1 MCFVY
6 FKFNLKFK
14 VYFSDNAMMIAAD
27 ELVDH
32 VRLYNPK
39 PLLLHG
45 YIAPFI
51 LAYGTSFFLW
61 SVIYGFF
68 EYFELFCIV
77 FSVIG
82 FLQIIVVLLCFW
94 SISARCLLTCSETKD
109 PFSAQLIKVQ
119 PTPNNGC
126 AELIP
131 LHHHVDPN
139 NAFYVWFEFQ
149 KSKYVYDA
157 LEKRRFEPVKFPE
170 NMPFQFYK
178 EWKGYVTEGE
188 LKLVASHL
196 GTNTMEMVISTFAEL
211 FQERATAPFFV
222 FQVFCVC
229 LWCLE
234 EFWYYALFT
243 LFMLVMFEI
252 TVVKQQLNSMQEIR
266 SMGNKPYLIY
276 AYRNTKWA
284 KISTEELVS
293 GDLVSIGRSSNE
305 NAVPCD
311 ILLLRGSCIVDE
323 SLLTGESVP
332 QMKESIEDCDLDH
345 VLDINADGRLHVL
358 FGGTHVVQHAGPT
371 KTSSGLKAPNN
382 GCIGYVLRTGFS
394 TSQGKLLRTILFGVK
409 RLTANNRETLFFI
422 LFLLVFA
429 LNAAIYVWVK
439 GVEDPSRNRY
449 KLFLE
454 CILILT
460 SVIPPELP
468 IELSLAVNHSLIS
481 LQKLGIFCIEPFR
494 IPLAGKIDVCCFD
507 KTGTLTTD
515 NLIVKG
521 LTGLNGSKALN
532 SIQNAPL
539 ESIRVL
545 VSCHSLMQLDAELIG
560 DPLEK
565 ACLHAAGWTLT
576 KQDTVIPCKGKEI
589 PVHISHRFHFSSS
602 LQRMSVIASYIP
614 VGSSDAQYFFA
625 VKGSPEILKP
635 MFREPPENYDEI
647 YKQMTLE
654 GARVLAL
661 GYRLIGHRSHQ
672 EVRSYTRDFVEK
684 ELDFAGFVI
693 VSCPLKPDSKEVIR
707 EIIDSDHRVTMIT
720 GDNPLT
726 ACHVAKELE
735 MINDNAVVILE
746 EPTDISGVGG
756 WFWVSL
762 DRSIHIPMI
771 PMQGVQYLALN
782 FTLCMTGSGFAYFY
796 NVNKAF
802 LSELLPYVAV
812 FARMAPKQK
821 VSTCS
826 AATVAVVEKVITLLK
841 EKGLVTLM
849 CGDGTNDVGAL
860 KHADVGV
867 ALLSHPA
874 LTGENRDNNSK
885 KSNESS
891 PSTLLVSNAARNSST
906 AAADGSQQQHT
917 HSHSR
922 SSSSSSH
929 SHAASRRFLNSKS
942 LVNPTSTMSKVQ
954 QALKKYEEEEGPA
967 LVRLGDASVAAPF
980 TSKYSSIR
988 SICHIVR
995 QGRCTLVTT
1004 LQMFKILALNAL
1016 LLAYCQS
1023 VLNLDGVKFSDRQ
1036 ATVQGLLLAA
1046 CFFFISR
1053 SNPLKTLAKQQPLPN
1068 IFNAYTLLSVSA
1080 QFIIHFFSLA
1090 YLVSLTH
1097 QINFKN
1103 NVEKAN
1109 LEQKF
1114 QPNLLNSLV
1123 YLMSIMFQTCNFAIN
1138 YRVSGDEFWGFFF
1151 HLFTKFKGHP
1161 FMESLVENRALLY
1174 TLLSAGATVV
1184 ILTAGLAPD
1193 MAEQCEL
1200 VQLPPEL
1207 RNAVLVIIAVDV
1219 LASYTADK
1227 ICAFVFGQV
1236 KKSTTRQQQLEKK

>member
-1 MCFVY
+1 MKLMLDRSFAFSMHY
-6 FKFNLKFK
+6 TALKILKTFSNLTI
-14 VYFSDNAMMIAAD
+14 SLQTGNDNAMMIATD

-684 ELDFAGFVI
+684 ELNFAGFVI

-821 VSTCS
+821 
-826 AATVAVVEKVITLLK
+826 EKVITLLK

-917 HSHSR
+917 HS
-922 SSSSSSH
+922 
-929 SHAASRRFLNSKS
+929 L
-942 LVNPTSTMSKVQ
+942 Q

-1138 YRVSGDEFWGFFF
+1138 YR
-1151 HLFTKFKGHP
+1151 GHP

-1236 KKSTTRQQQLEKK
+1236 KKSTTRQQQNYVYGGEMKIRGKKGNKITEV

>member
-14 VYFSDNAMMIAAD
+14 VNFSDSAMMIATD

-672 EVRSYTRDFVEK
+672 EVRLFFFSLFEFLFLVILQVRSYTRDFVEK

-782 FTLCMTGSGFAYFY
+782 FTLCMTGSGFAYFH

-821 VSTCS
+821 
-826 AATVAVVEKVITLLK
+826 EKVITLLK

-906 AAADGSQQQHT
+906 AAADGSQHQHT
-917 HSHSR
+917 HSR

-1138 YRVSGDEFWGFFF
+1138 YRLFF

>member
-1 MCFVY
+1 M
-6 FKFNLKFK
+6 
-14 VYFSDNAMMIAAD
+14 
-27 ELVDH
+27 
-32 VRLYNPK
+32 
-39 PLLLHG
+39 
-45 YIAPFI
+45 
-51 LAYGTSFFLW
+51 
-61 SVIYGFF
+61 
-68 EYFELFCIV
+68 
-77 FSVIG
+77 
-82 FLQIIVVLLCFW
+82 
-94 SISARCLLTCSETKD
+94 
-109 PFSAQLIKVQ
+109 
-119 PTPNNGC
+119 
-126 AELIP
+126 
-131 LHHHVDPN
+131 
-139 NAFYVWFEFQ
+139 
-149 KSKYVYDA
+149 
-157 LEKRRFEPVKFPE
+157 
-170 NMPFQFYK
+170 
-178 EWKGYVTEGE
+178 
-188 LKLVASHL
+188 
-196 GTNTMEMVISTFAEL
+196 NT
-211 FQERATAPFFV
+211 
-222 FQVFCVC
+222 
-229 LWCLE
+229 
-234 EFWYYALFT
+234 
-243 LFMLVMFEI
+243 
-252 TVVKQQLNSMQEIR
+252 
-266 SMGNKPYLIY
+266 
-276 AYRNTKWA
+276 
-284 KISTEELVS
+284 
-293 GDLVSIGRSSNE
+293 GRSSNE
-305 NAVPCD
+305 NTVPCD

-371 KTSSGLKAPNN
+371 KTSSAPNN

-614 VGSSDAQYFFA
+614 VGSADAQYFFA

-821 VSTCS
+821 VSICS

-891 PSTLLVSNAARNSST
+891 PSTLLMSNAARNSST
-906 AAADGSQQQHT
+906 AAADGSPQQHT
-917 HSHSR
+917 LSR
-922 SSSSSSH
+922 SSSSSH

-1053 SNPLKTLAKQQPLPN
+1053 SNVA
-1068 IFNAYTLLSVSA
+1068 
-1080 QFIIHFFSLA
+1080 
-1090 YLVSLTH
+1090 
-1097 QINFKN
+1097 
-1103 NVEKAN
+1103 VENSGQTAAVA
-1109 LEQKF
+1109 EYF
-1114 QPNLLNSLV
+1114 QRV
-1123 YLMSIMFQTCNFAIN
+1123 HTCNFAIN
-1138 YRVSGDEFWGFFF
+1138 YR
-1151 HLFTKFKGHP
+1151 GHP

-1207 RNAVLVIIAVDV
+1207 RNAVLMIIAVDI

>member
-1 MCFVY
+1 M
-6 FKFNLKFK
+6 
-14 VYFSDNAMMIAAD
+14 
-27 ELVDH
+27 
-32 VRLYNPK
+32 
-39 PLLLHG
+39 LH
-45 YIAPFI
+45 
-51 LAYGTSFFLW
+51 
-61 SVIYGFF
+61 
-68 EYFELFCIV
+68 
-77 FSVIG
+77 
-82 FLQIIVVLLCFW
+82 
-94 SISARCLLTCSETKD
+94 
-109 PFSAQLIKVQ
+109 
-119 PTPNNGC
+119 
-126 AELIP
+126 
-131 LHHHVDPN
+131 
-139 NAFYVWFEFQ
+139 
-149 KSKYVYDA
+149 
-157 LEKRRFEPVKFPE
+157 
-170 NMPFQFYK
+170 
-178 EWKGYVTEGE
+178 
-188 LKLVASHL
+188 
-196 GTNTMEMVISTFAEL
+196 
-211 FQERATAPFFV
+211 
-222 FQVFCVC
+222 
-229 LWCLE
+229 
-234 EFWYYALFT
+234 
-243 LFMLVMFEI
+243 
-252 TVVKQQLNSMQEIR
+252 
-266 SMGNKPYLIY
+266 
-276 AYRNTKWA
+276 
-284 KISTEELVS
+284 
-293 GDLVSIGRSSNE
+293 
-305 NAVPCD
+305 
-311 ILLLRGSCIVDE
+311 
-323 SLLTGESVP
+323 
-332 QMKESIEDCDLDH
+332 
-345 VLDINADGRLHVL
+345 
-358 FGGTHVVQHAGPT
+358 
-371 KTSSGLKAPNN
+371 LKAQE
-382 GCIGYVLRTGFS
+382 CW
-394 TSQGKLLRTILFGVK
+394 
-409 RLTANNRETLFFI
+409 
-422 LFLLVFA
+422 LV
-429 LNAAIYVWVK
+429 V
-439 GVEDPSRNRY
+439 
-449 KLFLE
+449 
-454 CILILT
+454 T
-460 SVIPPELP
+460 
-468 IELSLAVNHSLIS
+468 
-481 LQKLGIFCIEPFR
+481 
-494 IPLAGKIDVCCFD
+494 
-507 KTGTLTTD
+507 
-515 NLIVKG
+515 
-521 LTGLNGSKALN
+521 
-532 SIQNAPL
+532 
-539 ESIRVL
+539 
-545 VSCHSLMQLDAELIG
+545 LDAELIG

-576 KQDTVIPCKGKEI
+576 KQDTVIPCKGKEV

-635 MFREPPENYDEI
+635 MFWKPPENYDEI

-661 GYRLIGHRSHQ
+661 GYKLIGHRSHQ

-735 MINDNAVVILE
+735 MINDNTVVILE
-746 EPTDISGVGG
+746 EPTDISGINHQLIINDNNRVESRKNYIFPGVGG

-802 LSELLPYVAV
+802 LSELLPYIAV

-821 VSTCS
+821 
-826 AATVAVVEKVITLLK
+826 EKVVTLLK

-874 LTGENRDNNSK
+874 LTVDNRDNNSK
-885 KSNESS
+885 RSNEST
-891 PSTLLVSNAARNSST
+891 STLVANATRNSAIHSD
-906 AAADGSQQQHT
+906 ASQQHT
-917 HSHSR
+917 LSR
-922 SSSSSSH
+922 SSPH
-929 SHAASRRFLNSKS
+929 SHAASRRLLNSKS
-942 LVNPTSTMSKVQ
+942 VNSSSTMSKVQ

-988 SICHIVR
+988 SICHVVR

-1053 SNPLKTLAKQQPLPN
+1053 SN
-1068 IFNAYTLLSVSA
+1068 
-1080 QFIIHFFSLA
+1080 
-1090 YLVSLTH
+1090 
-1097 QINFKN
+1097 
-1103 NVEKAN
+1103 
-1109 LEQKF
+1109 
-1114 QPNLLNSLV
+1114 
-1123 YLMSIMFQTCNFAIN
+1123 TCNFAIN
-1138 YRVSGDEFWGFFF
+1138 YR
-1151 HLFTKFKGHP
+1151 GHP

-1200 VQLPPEL
+1200 VHLPPEL

-1219 LASYTADK
+1219 LVSYSADK

-1236 KKSTTRQQQLEKK
+1236 KKSTTRQQLEKK

>member
-1 MCFVY
+1 
-6 FKFNLKFK
+6 
-14 VYFSDNAMMIAAD
+14 
-27 ELVDH
+27 
-32 VRLYNPK
+32 
-39 PLLLHG
+39 
-45 YIAPFI
+45 
-51 LAYGTSFFLW
+51 
-61 SVIYGFF
+61 
-68 EYFELFCIV
+68 
-77 FSVIG
+77 
-82 FLQIIVVLLCFW
+82 
-94 SISARCLLTCSETKD
+94 
-109 PFSAQLIKVQ
+109 
-119 PTPNNGC
+119 
-126 AELIP
+126 
-131 LHHHVDPN
+131 
-139 NAFYVWFEFQ
+139 
-149 KSKYVYDA
+149 
-157 LEKRRFEPVKFPE
+157 
-170 NMPFQFYK
+170 
-178 EWKGYVTEGE
+178 
-188 LKLVASHL
+188 
-196 GTNTMEMVISTFAEL
+196 
-211 FQERATAPFFV
+211 
-222 FQVFCVC
+222 
-229 LWCLE
+229 
-234 EFWYYALFT
+234 
-243 LFMLVMFEI
+243 
-252 TVVKQQLNSMQEIR
+252 
-266 SMGNKPYLIY
+266 
-276 AYRNTKWA
+276 
-284 KISTEELVS
+284 
-293 GDLVSIGRSSNE
+293 
-305 NAVPCD
+305 
-311 ILLLRGSCIVDE
+311 
-323 SLLTGESVP
+323 
-332 QMKESIEDCDLDH
+332 
-345 VLDINADGRLHVL
+345 
-358 FGGTHVVQHAGPT
+358 
-371 KTSSGLKAPNN
+371 
-382 GCIGYVLRTGFS
+382 
-394 TSQGKLLRTILFGVK
+394 
-409 RLTANNRETLFFI
+409 
-422 LFLLVFA
+422 
-429 LNAAIYVWVK
+429 
-439 GVEDPSRNRY
+439 
-449 KLFLE
+449 
-454 CILILT
+454 
-460 SVIPPELP
+460 
-468 IELSLAVNHSLIS
+468 
-481 LQKLGIFCIEPFR
+481 
-494 IPLAGKIDVCCFD
+494 
-507 KTGTLTTD
+507 
-515 NLIVKG
+515 
-521 LTGLNGSKALN
+521 
-532 SIQNAPL
+532 
-539 ESIRVL
+539 
-545 VSCHSLMQLDAELIG
+545 
-560 DPLEK
+560 
-565 ACLHAAGWTLT
+565 
-576 KQDTVIPCKGKEI
+576 
-589 PVHISHRFHFSSS
+589 
-602 LQRMSVIASYIP
+602 MSVIASYIP

-826 AATVAVVEKVITLLK
+826 AATVAVVVK
-841 EKGLVTLM
+841 KGLVTLM

-917 HSHSR
+917 HSR
-922 SSSSSSH
+922 SSSSSH

-1138 YRVSGDEFWGFFF
+1138 YR
-1151 HLFTKFKGHP
+1151 GHP

>member
-1 MCFVY
+1 LLLLMCFVN

-14 VYFSDNAMMIAAD
+14 VYFSDSPMMIATD

-51 LAYGTSFFLW
+51 VAYGTSFFLW

-178 EWKGYVTEGE
+178 EWKGYVIEGE

-305 NAVPCD
+305 NTVPCD

-614 VGSSDAQYFFA
+614 VGSADAQYFFA

-821 VSTCS
+821 VSICS

-891 PSTLLVSNAARNSST
+891 PSTLLMSNAARNSST
-906 AAADGSQQQHT
+906 AAADGSPQQHT
-917 HSHSR
+917 LSR
-922 SSSSSSH
+922 SSSSSH

-1097 QINFKN
+1097 QINSKN

-1138 YRVSGDEFWGFFF
+1138 YR
-1151 HLFTKFKGHP
+1151 GHP

-1207 RNAVLVIIAVDV
+1207 RNAVLMIIAVDI

>member
-14 VYFSDNAMMIAAD
+14 VNFSDSAMMIATD

-782 FTLCMTGSGFAYFY
+782 FTLCMTGSGFAYFH

-821 VSTCS
+821 
-826 AATVAVVEKVITLLK
+826 EKVITLLK

-906 AAADGSQQQHT
+906 AAADGSQHQHT
-917 HSHSR
+917 HSR

-1053 SNPLKTLAKQQPLPN
+1053 SNVAVENSGKTAAVAEYFQR
-1068 IFNAYTLLSVSA
+1068 V
-1080 QFIIHFFSLA
+1080 H
-1090 YLVSLTH
+1090 
-1097 QINFKN
+1097 INFKN

-1138 YRVSGDEFWGFFF
+1138 YR
-1151 HLFTKFKGHP
+1151 GHP